1 MTHLYNKLIALLG
14 LVALL
19 TSCQFNKIDP
29 PQEHTPEPLWERTM
43 TIQELKALYQS
54 KPVRVV
60 PDAVIV
66 GQVIS
71 DDREGN
77 IYKSIYL
84 QDETGGIEFKAG
96 LVNSHLLYKRGSQIA
111 IRCHG
116 LTLGKY
122 GGVVTLGKTSTEEKY
137 ENAYLPE
144 QVPPRLVRCDN
155 KVELL
160 NYKTV
165 TIPMLSFADAN
176 TLVRLE
182 GVQFV
187 DSELGQTYADPD
199 NKTSVS
205 AVEHQIEDQ
214 QGNRIVL
221 RSSSY
226 SLFAGKELPQGS
238 GNITAILG
246 YFNGKPQLLIS
257 LESDVNFTSP
267 RFQAAN

>member
-1 MTHLYNKLIALLG
+1 MTHIYNRLIVVVGML
-14 LVALL
+14 ALL
-19 TSCQFNKIDP
+19 TSCQYNKIDP
-29 PQEHTPEPLWERTM
+29 PQERTPRPLWERTM

-71 DDREGN
+71 DDSEGN

-96 LVNSHLLYKRGSQIA
+96 LVNSNLLYKRGSKIA

-122 GGVVTLGKTSTEEKY
+122 GGVVTLGKNSTEPKY

-144 QVPPRLVRCDN
+144 QMTPSLVRCDN
-155 KVELL
+155 SRQPLVYRTL
-160 NYKTV
+160 
-165 TIPMLSFADAN
+165 TIPTLSPEYTN
-176 TLVRLE
+176 TLIRLE

-187 DSELGQTYADPD
+187 DSELGQTYADAA
-199 NKTSVS
+199 NKTSVP
-205 AVEHQIEDQ
+205 AVERQIEDQ
-214 QGNRIVL
+214 QGNRVVL

-226 SLFAGKELPQGS
+226 ALFAGRQIPQGS

-257 LESDVNFTSP
+257 LESDINFTSP
-267 RFQAAN
+267 RFQTTK